1 MPRPLNVILDLT
13 ARCNLKC
20 VMCYFANTDR
30 LFFQPFDKELSSDGN
45 MPVEVFEKIAA
56 DLFPKAWRVAL
67 GCAAEP
73 MIHPKFKEIV
83 AIAGR
88 YGIPD
93 LWFPT
98 NLLALT
104 DATAESLIQAR
115 VNTVAASI
123 DGMTKETYEKIR
135 VPAKWERLLACLD
148 TLRRVRTAKRSRTPR
163 LRIIFTWMRSNRQDL
178 QLLPEFAAD
187 HGASEIDVR
196 FVSETP
202 GVDVKPELLSDV
214 DIEELNAELASARPR
229 RGLARP
235 QARVLSPV
243 RVGPRR
249 GGLPRAHAPPDL
261 APPRRARPARVL
273 ALLLVPGP
281 LRLRLPGPQLR
292 HPAQRRGQPVHLLGT
307 GSDRV
312 LPRRQPRADRRR
324 RALEADPR
332 RAAHGQAHRHL
343 RDLRRAPHGPLP
355 APRHGRARDS
365 VHRAPPHA
373 PALRLT
379 DPRRLGFLSSCA
391 GRGIRPPAP
400 FRAGRRGRSSPG

>member
-30 LFFQPFDKELSSDGN
+30 LFFPPFDRELSSDGN

-135 VPAKWERLLACLD
+135 VPAKWERLLACLE

-187 HGASEIDVR
+187 HGATEIDVR

-214 DIEELNAELASARPR
+214 AIEELNAELASAARGAVKR
-229 RGLARP
+229 RLKLASYPQFESARVEEGFLART
-235 QARVLSPV
+235 
-243 RVGPRR
+243 RR
-249 GGLPRAHAPPDL
+249 RIW
-261 APPRRARPARVL
+261 
-273 ALLLVPGP
+273 
-281 LRLRLPGPQLR
+281 RLRAGL
-292 HPAQRRGQPVHLLGT
+292 
-307 GSDRV
+307 DRPEYWRYSWYQG
-312 LPRRQPRADRRR
+312 LFGCAYPDRNY
-324 RALEADPR
+324 
-332 RAAHGQAHRHL
+332 
-343 RDLRRAPHGPLP
+343 
-355 APRHGRARDS
+355 
-365 VHRAPPHA
+365 V
-373 PALRLT
+373 
-379 DPRRLGFLSSCA
+379 
-391 GRGIRPPAP
+391 IRPNGAVNPCIYWEQDPIGFYPADNLE
-400 FRAGRRGRSSPG
+400 RIAGGAPLKRIRDGLRTGKPIGTCATCGERRTALYRLRGTDAPETPSTAHLPTHPR

>member
-1 MPRPLNVILDLT
+1 M
-13 ARCNLKC
+13 
-20 VMCYFANTDR
+20 
-30 LFFQPFDKELSSDGN
+30 
-45 MPVEVFEKIAA
+45 
-56 DLFPKAWRVAL
+56 
-67 GCAAEP
+67 
-73 MIHPKFKEIV
+73 

-135 VPAKWERLLACLD
+135 VPAKWERLLACLE

-178 QLLPEFAAD
+178 QLLPGVRRRPRRVRDRRPIRFGDARRRRQAGTAVGRR
-187 HGASEIDVR
+187 HRGAERRARV
-196 FVSETP
+196 
-202 GVDVKPELLSDV
+202 G
-214 DIEELNAELASARPR
+214 RPR

-249 GGLPRAHAPPDL
+249 GGVPRAHAPPDL

-281 LRLRLPGPQLR
+281 LRLRLSRPQLR

-324 RALEADPR
+324 RAFEADPR
-332 RAAHGQAHRHL
+332 RAAHGQADRHL
-343 RDLRRAPHGPLP
+343 RDLRRAPHGPLS